1 MLNSAITFDRA
12 AIVRARINFMKN
24 QIELESKIAFQ
35 EMAVEKLQQTVF
47 DLQAMVEKL
56 EKSQNILRDRLE
68 SFANGENAAPIN
80 QKPPHY

>member
-1 MLNSAITFDRA
+1 MQ
-12 AIVRARINFMKN
+12 N

-47 DLQAMVEKL
+47 DLQSMVEKL
-56 EKSQNILRDRLE
+56 EKTQNILKERLD
-68 SFANGENAAPIN
+68 SLANGENAAPIN